1 MLWFAIGYGFQR
13 WSSHHDDIALLHGS
27 LFFFSFFFF
36 WVVFWVVGWFDFVMG
51 FKSGGGDCWWMG
63 ERQIDK
69 FGHGKPS
76 FGSLEANPVLRF
88 FMLLRL
94 PIVHSFELLEKH
106 SYVGGSLLWCAYDYI
121 ASCWTIFEVSTF
133 LKFLSNFL
141 PFLHN
146 DIFFILFS
154 FDFVWIYCFGRR
166 ETTQS

>member
-1 MLWFAIGYGFQR
+1 
-13 WSSHHDDIALLHGS
+13 
-27 LFFFSFFFF
+27 
-36 WVVFWVVGWFDFVMG
+36 MG

-146 DIFFILFS
+146 DIFLSCFLLILYEFFVLGGERQPKVRTSPSHESRIRKIKTPTQYKGFS
-154 FDFVWIYCFGRR
+154 CF
-166 ETTQS
+166 